1 MTATPIHHWTFD
13 NISGSTVIDEISG
26 GVVLS
31 FSGRSVGAGW
41 DGNAMIG
48 GVSSSLLTLAASTPF
63 KAIFCRIKRLD
74 TSKYANIC
82 SNSAVYVC
90 TIGINPTALGN
101 NIYGWDGSALNNSN
115 LTVGNTNYHSF
126 GITEGS
132 DANHHWFWLDGV
144 KSSSEIET
152 NLNGELQ
159 NFGRGDGYALQE
171 NVTIDNIQ
179 WYDRIPTNDEIAY
192 LVAATSQDVT
202 LPTSSS
208 LLFSAL
214 HQPYGDVPLLAASL
228 QQPYSLLIETWLQ
241 QIYGDV
247 PELSTALHQ
256 PYGDAAVLQRT
267 ILQPWADALQV
278 EASLEQPFSFPET
291 LQAAIEQR
299 WGIVAAVLE
308 KSCEQLFHLEQNTT
322 LFAGLCQPF
331 AMLGEAAR
339 LHSLTTKLY
348 VGGVRIPYV
357 SLEWQAT
364 DSEFFWYCAFSVKS
378 RAVADLCADGA
389 AIRIEHM
396 GEEYHLKCYGGWL
409 LDRRHAEETYRVEG
423 YSRTRGLDEATPL
436 RQDFAGGLASQ
447 IVADLAAP
455 FSIAVNWKMVDGW
468 IADGKL
474 TANDETPM
482 TIIRNIVADMGG
494 IVQTTPAGDLLIIAE
509 EEIAIPDY
517 PTAPVSAT
525 INASLERISTSE
537 QRDEQKGYNKFVVSD
552 QAAAGGQF
560 ALDYV
565 EIDAGT
571 RELRLFVVPLEGR
584 QFTLTSSGGSEVT
597 IEPVGVVDLAI
608 VDELVEFVAGSG
620 RTQRPIHGISAQAWQ
635 RDNLGA
641 ITATEDGVLT
651 AATTGYSLLK
661 ISYTSRYH
669 KWLGR
674 DSNIESVQFVAT
686 EVLP

>member
-1 MTATPIHHWTFD
+1 MTATPIHHWTMD
-13 NISGSTVIDEISG
+13 DVSAGPPLTVTDAISG
-26 GVVLS
+26 GLVLTG
-31 FSGRSVGAGW
+31 SGWSQVSGW
-41 DGNAMIG
+41 DGYALSQPDTNYQ
-48 GVSSSLLTLAASTPF
+48 LTLVSDQPF
-63 KAIFCRIKRLD
+63 KAISMWVKRTNTANYGVFGC
-74 TSKYANIC
+74 TSAGNKLLVVE
-82 SNSAVYVC
+82 SSA
-90 TIGINPTALGN
+90 AGN
-101 NIYGWDGSALNNSN
+101 HLYFYKGDGPSTSN
-115 LTVGNTNYHSF
+115 LSINDTAWHHIMVV
-126 GITEGS
+126 EGS
-132 DANHHWFWLDGV
+132 DNNHHYFWLDGTRCA
-144 KSSSEIET
+144 SELES
-152 NLNGELQ
+152 NLGGVLQ
-159 NFGRGDGYALQE
+159 YFSRPNAASGQE
-171 NVTIDNIQ
+171 NLIVDNIQ
-179 WYDRIPTNDEIAY
+179 WYDRIPSGTEIAY
-192 LVAATSQDVT
+192 LAAATSQDEM
-202 LPTSSS
+202 LPAPE
-208 LLFSAL
+208 LWLYAAL
-214 HQPYGDVPLLAASL
+214 E
-228 QQPYSLLIETWLQ
+228 QPYSLLLETWLQ

-247 PELSTALHQ
+247 PFLDAALLQ
-256 PYGDAAVLQRT
+256 PYSDVAALQRT
-267 ILQPWADALQV
+267 LLQPWADALHLQV
-278 EASLEQPFSFPET
+278 DLEQPFALPEP

-322 LFAGLCQPF
+322 LFAGLCQPY

-396 GEEYHLKCYGGWL
+396 GEEYHLKCYGGWM
-409 LDRRHAEETYRVEG
+409 LDKRHAEETYRVEG
-423 YSRTRGLDEATPL
+423 YSRTRDLDEATPL

-447 IVADLAAP
+447 IVASLTAP
-455 FSIAVNWKMVDGW
+455 FSIAVNWQMVDGW
-468 IADGKL
+468 IAEGKL

-482 TIIRNIVADMGG
+482 AIIRNIVGDMGG
-494 IVQTTPAGDLLIIAE
+494 IVQTTPDGDLLIVAE

-517 PTAPVSAT
+517 PTASPAAT

-537 QRDEQKGYNKFVVSD
+537 QKDEKKGYNKVVVSD
-552 QAAAGGQF
+552 QEAAANQF

-565 EIDAGT
+565 EIDATT

-584 QFTLTSSGGSEVT
+584 QFTLTSSGGTEVT
-597 IEPVGVVDLAI
+597 IEPIGVVDLAI
-608 VDELVEFVAGSG
+608 VDELVEFVSGSG
-620 RTQRPIHGISAQAWQ
+620 RTQRPIHTISAQAWQ

-651 AATTGYSLLK
+651 AATPGYSLLK
-661 ISYTSRYH
+661 ISYVSRYH
-669 KWLGR
+669 KWIGR

>member
-1 MTATPIHHWTFD
+1 MTTLAYTPTALIPPGSVFTQLPKLYNSILNATINEEHVGWDNLAPGYVDVLRLDLGAASSIASVTVTYSDCGGGAGVRAPEYIKISTSDSTSGPWTD
-13 NISGSTVIDEISG
+13 STPHSCSASDT
-26 GVVLS
+26 
-31 FSGRSVGAGW
+31 SVGAAQW
-41 DGNAMIG
+41 G
-48 GVSSSLLTLAASTPF
+48 GYDRSAVIPVLANSRYIKVAIDSAASSWTM
-63 KAIFCRIKRLD
+63 
-74 TSKYANIC
+74 
-82 SNSAVYVC
+82 
-90 TIGINPTALGN
+90 
-101 NIYGWDGSALNNSN
+101 
-115 LTVGNTNYHSF
+115 LT
-126 GITEGS
+126 
-132 DANHHWFWLDGV
+132 
-144 KSSSEIET
+144 
-152 NLNGELQ
+152 
-159 NFGRGDGYALQE
+159 
-171 NVTIDNIQ
+171 
-179 WYDRIPTNDEIAY
+179 EIA
-192 LVAATSQDVT
+192 VEAGVTVT
-202 LPTSSS
+202 L
-208 LLFSAL
+208 LFATL
-214 HQPYGDVPLLAASL
+214 HQPYGDVTFLVPSL
-228 QQPYSLLIETWLQ
+228 HQPYSILLETWLQ

-322 LFAGLCQPF
+322 LFAGLCQPY

-339 LHSLTTKLY
+339 LHSLSTKLY

-357 SLEWQAT
+357 ALEWQAT

-597 IEPVGVVDLAI
+597 IEPVGIVDLAL